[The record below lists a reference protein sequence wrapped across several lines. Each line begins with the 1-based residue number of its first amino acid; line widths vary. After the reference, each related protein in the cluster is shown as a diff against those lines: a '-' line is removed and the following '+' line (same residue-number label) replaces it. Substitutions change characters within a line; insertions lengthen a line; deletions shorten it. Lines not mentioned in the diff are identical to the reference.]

1 MTDRG
6 APEPSVGAVPGT
18 VVWRSVN
25 DAMNEERAAM
35 VEELTRLLTPGFGSM
50 TTGLA
55 GMTAAMTPAFA
66 GMTVPITPAHA
77 VSMTS
82 GFGAMAP
89 AFAGMTAPITPVHA
103 ASMTHGFGT
112 MTPRLTGFP
121 GWPPHFRAG
130 VPDIAWPGAK
140 GFIR

>member
-6 APEPSVGAVPGT
+6 APEPSVGAVPGS

-35 VEELTRLLTPGFGSM
+35 VEELTRALTPGFGPM

-55 GMTAAMTPAFA
+55 GMTAAMTPGLA
-66 GMTVPITPAHA
+66 GIPITPAHA
-77 VSMTS
+77 ASLTP
-82 GFGAMAP
+82 GFVAMAP

-103 ASMTHGFGT
+103 ASTTPGFGM

-121 GWPPHFRAG
+121 GWHFGAG
-130 VPDIAWPGAK
+130 VPGIAWPGAK

>member
-6 APEPSVGAVPGT
+6 APEPSVGAAPGT

-35 VEELTRLLTPGFGSM
+35 VEELTRTLTPGFGPM

-66 GMTVPITPAHA
+66 GTTAPITPAHA
-77 VSMTS
+77 
-82 GFGAMAP
+82 
-89 AFAGMTAPITPVHA
+89 
-103 ASMTHGFGT
+103 ASMTPGFGP
-112 MTPRLTGFP
+112 MTPRLSGFP
-121 GWPPHFRAG
+121 GWPPRFGAG
-130 VPDIAWPGAK
+130 VPGIAWPK
-140 GFIR
+140 GRRASSDRSS